1 VDKSIRSILAEYG
14 RLAVD
19 ATELGDDDD
28 LYRVGLT
35 SHSTVNVMLALED
48 EIEIEIPD
56 TMLRKS
62 TFQSVANIRAA
73 ILEVSSN
80 AQSA

>member
-1 VDKSIRSILAEYG
+1 MDESIRSILADYG
-14 RLAVD
+14 RLSVD
-19 ATELGDDDD
+19 ATELRDDDD

-48 EIEIEIPD
+48 EFEIEIPD
-56 TMLRKS
+56 NLLRKN

-73 ILEVSSN
+73 VLEVSSN
-80 AQSA
+80 RQSA

>member
-1 VDKSIRSILAEYG
+1 MDESIRSILAEYG
-14 RLAVD
+14 RLSVD
-19 ATELGDDDD
+19 ATELEDDDD

-48 EIEIEIPD
+48 EFEIEIPD
-56 TMLRKS
+56 TLLRKS

-73 ILEVSSN
+73 ILQVSSSQ
-80 AQSA
+80 QSA

>member
-1 VDKSIRSILAEYG
+1 MMTTSTGS
-14 RLAVD
+14 
-19 ATELGDDDD
+19 
-28 LYRVGLT
+28 GLT

-48 EIEIEIPD
+48 EFEIEIPD

>member
-1 VDKSIRSILAEYG
+1 MDEAIRAILAQYG
-14 RLAVD
+14 RLSVD

-48 EIEIEIPD
+48 EFEIEIPD
-56 TMLRKS
+56 NLLRKA

-73 ILEVSSN
+73 VLEVSSN